1 MAVARVEGNR
11 GRLAVLVMAAVTALV
26 LDQRDIALVD
36 EARDAAASAF
46 DPVDDA
52 AEVVSAPL
60 TDAWN
65 GWTGNQDMDELLEE
79 NQQLREQLAEIEADG
94 VRNTDAVEQL
104 GDLSRS
110 LELPWAADI
119 PTVTAQVTSGPE
131 SNYSHAVEINK
142 GSDDGIKEGM
152 PAVTGGGLVGRVSQV
167 SGSRATVELVSDP
180 EFRVGVRLAGT
191 GALGTARG
199 QGRGEPLVV
208 DASLEPGT
216 DVAAG
221 TGLVTSGVD
230 RSIYPDAIPVGKVRT
245 TREGAGGLSLE
256 LIVDPLVD
264 VDRLSYLSIL
274 LWEPP
279 S

>member
-1 MAVARVEGNR
+1 
-11 GRLAVLVMAAVTALV
+11 MAAVTALV
-26 LDQRDIALVD
+26 LDQRNVGLVD
-36 EARDAAASAF
+36 EARDAASSLF

-52 AEVVSAPL
+52 AEVVAAPL

-65 GWTGNQDMDELLEE
+65 GWTGNQDMDELQAE
-79 NQQLREQLAEIEADG
+79 NQQLRDELAEIEADG
-94 VRNTDAVEQL
+94 VSNTDAVQQL
-104 GDLSRS
+104 GELTRT

-119 PTVTAQVTSGPE
+119 PTATAQVTSGPE

-142 GSDDGIKEGM
+142 GSDAGIEVGM

-167 SGSRATVELVSDP
+167 SGRRATVELVSDP
-180 EFRVGVRLAGT
+180 EFRVGVRLAES

-208 DASLEPGT
+208 DASIEPGT

-221 TGLVTSGVD
+221 TGIVTSGVD

-274 LWEPP
+274 LWEPVA
-279 S
+279 

>member
-26 LDQRDIALVD
+26 LDRRDVAVVD
-36 EARDAAASAF
+36 EARDAAASLF
-46 DPVDDA
+46 DPFDDA

-65 GWTGNQDMDELLEE
+65 GWTGNEDVDELREE
-79 NQQLREQLAEIEADG
+79 NQQLREQLASIEAG
-94 VRNTDAVEQL
+94 EVSNTDAAEQL
-104 GDLSRS
+104 AELTRS
-110 LELPWAADI
+110 LELPWAGDL
-119 PTVTAQVTSGPE
+119 PKVTAQVTSGPR
-131 SNYSHAVEINK
+131 SNFSHAIEINK
-142 GSDDGIKEGM
+142 GSDQGIKVGM

-167 SGSRATVELVSDP
+167 SGGRATVELVSDP

-208 DASLEPGT
+208 DASIEPGT

-221 TGLVTSGVD
+221 TGVVTSGVD
-230 RSIYPDAIPVGKVRT
+230 RSLYPDAIPVGKVRT

-264 VDRLSYLSIL
+264 VDRLSYVSIL
-274 LWEPP
+274 QWEPP
-279 S
+279 A

>member
-1 MAVARVEGNR
+1 MAVSRVEGSR

-26 LDQRDIALVD
+26 LDQRDVAVVGEL
-36 EARDAAASAF
+36 RDAATSVF
-46 DPVDDA
+46 NPFDDA

-60 TDAWN
+60 TDAWS
-65 GWTGNQDMDELLEE
+65 GWTGNDDMDELVAE
-79 NQQLREQLAEIEADG
+79 NQRLRDQLDSVEADQ
-94 VRNTDAVEQL
+94 VRNTDAVQQL
-104 GDLSRS
+104 AELTRT

-119 PTVTAQVTSGPE
+119 SAVTAQVTSGPQ
-131 SNYSHAVEINK
+131 SNFSHAIQINK
-142 GSDDGIKEGM
+142 GSDDGVAVGM

-167 SGSRATVELVSDP
+167 SDGRATVELVSDP
-180 EFRVGVRLAGT
+180 EFRVGVRLAET

-208 DASLEPGT
+208 DASIEPGT

-221 TGLVTSGVD
+221 AGVVTSGVD
-230 RSIYPDAIPVGKVRT
+230 RSTYPDAIPVGKVRT

-264 VDRLSYLSIL
+264 VDRLSYVSIL
-274 LWEPP
+274 IWQPP
-279 S
+279 A

>member
-26 LDQRDIALVD
+26 LDRRDVAVVD
-36 EARDAAASAF
+36 EARDAAASLF
-46 DPVDDA
+46 DPFDDA

-65 GWTGNQDMDELLEE
+65 GWTGNEDVDELREE
-79 NQQLREQLAEIEADG
+79 NQQLREQLASIEAG
-94 VRNTDAVEQL
+94 EVSNTDAAEQL
-104 GDLSRS
+104 AELTRS
-110 LELPWAADI
+110 LELPWAGDL
-119 PTVTAQVTSGPE
+119 PKVTAQVTSGPR
-131 SNYSHAVEINK
+131 SNFSHAIEINK
-142 GSDDGIKEGM
+142 GSDQGIKVGM

-167 SGSRATVELVSDP
+167 SGGRATVELVSDP

-208 DASLEPGT
+208 DASIEPGT

-221 TGLVTSGVD
+221 TGVVTSGVD
-230 RSIYPDAIPVGKVRT
+230 RSLYPDAIPVGKVRT

-264 VDRLSYLSIL
+264 VDRLSYVSIL
-274 LWEPP
+274 QWEPP
-279 S
+279 E

>member
-26 LDQRDIALVD
+26 LDRRDVAVVD
-36 EARDAAASAF
+36 EARDAATSLF
-46 DPVDDA
+46 DPIDDA

-65 GWTGNQDMDELLEE
+65 GWTGNEDVDELRTE
-79 NQQLREQLAEIEADG
+79 NQELRDQLAAIEADD
-94 VRNTDAVEQL
+94 VSNADAVEQL
-104 GDLSRS
+104 AELTRS

-119 PTVTAQVTSGPE
+119 PKVTAQVTSGPR
-131 SNYSHAVEINK
+131 SNFSHAVEINK
-142 GSDDGIKEGM
+142 GSDAGIKVGM

-167 SGSRATVELVSDP
+167 SGGRATVELVSDP
-180 EFRVGVRLAGT
+180 EFRVGVRLADS

-208 DASLEPGT
+208 DASIEPGT
-216 DVAAG
+216 DVPAG

-230 RSIYPDAIPVGKVRT
+230 RSTYPDAIPIGKVRT

-264 VDRLSYLSIL
+264 VDRLSYVSIL
-274 LWEPP
+274 KWEPP
-279 S
+279 A

>member
-26 LDQRDIALVD
+26 LDQRDVGVVD
-36 EARDAAASAF
+36 EARDAASSLF

-65 GWTGNQDMDELLEE
+65 GWTGNTDMDELLEE
-79 NQQLREQLAEIEADG
+79 NQRLRERLAEIEAAG
-94 VRNTDAVEQL
+94 VQNADAVERL
-104 GDLSRS
+104 GELTRTLD
-110 LELPWAADI
+110 LPWAPDI
-119 PTVTAQVTSGPE
+119 PKVTAQVTSGPE
-131 SNYSHAVEINK
+131 SNFSHAVEINK

-152 PAVTGGGLVGRVSQV
+152 PAVTGGGLVGRVSHV

-180 EFRVGVRLAGT
+180 EFRVGVRLAGS

-216 DVAAG
+216 EVPAG

-230 RSIYPDAIPVGKVRT
+230 RSIYPDGIPVGKVRT

-256 LIVDPLVD
+256 LIADPLVD
-264 VDRLSYLSIL
+264 ADRLSYVNIL

-279 S
+279 A

>member
-11 GRLAVLVMAAVTALV
+11 GRLAVLVAAAITALV
-26 LDQRDIALVD
+26 LDQRNVALVD
-36 EARDAAASAF
+36 EARDAASSAF

-52 AEVVSAPL
+52 AEVVAAPI

-65 GWTGNQDMDELLEE
+65 GWTGNRDMDELEAE
-79 NQQLREQLAEIEADG
+79 NQRLRDELAEIEADG

-104 GDLSRS
+104 GELTRT
-110 LELPWAADI
+110 LELPWAPDL
-119 PTVTAQVTSGPE
+119 PSVTAQVTSGPQ

-142 GSDDGIKEGM
+142 GSDDGIEVGM

-167 SGSRATVELVSDP
+167 SGNRATVELVSDP
-180 EFRVGVRLAGT
+180 EFRVGVRLADS

-208 DASLEPGT
+208 DASIEPGT
-216 DVAAG
+216 DVPAG

-230 RSIYPDAIPVGKVRT
+230 RSTYPDAIPVGKVRT

-264 VDRLSYLSIL
+264 ADRLSYLSIL

-279 S
+279 A

>member
-11 GRLAVLVMAAVTALV
+11 GRLGILVMAAVTALV
-26 LDQRDIALVD
+26 LDQRNIGLVD
-36 EARDAAASAF
+36 NARDTASSLF

-65 GWTGNQDMDELLEE
+65 GWTGNTDMDELLEE

-104 GDLSRS
+104 GELTRT

-142 GSDDGIKEGM
+142 GSDAGIKEGM
-152 PAVTGGGLVGRVSQV
+152 PAVTGGGLVGRVSEV

-180 EFRVGVRLAGT
+180 EFRVGVRLAGS

-216 DVAAG
+216 DIAAG
-221 TGLVTSGVD
+221 TGVVTSGGD
-230 RSIYPDAIPVGKVRT
+230 RSTNPDAIPVGKVRT

-264 VDRLSYLSIL
+264 ADRLSYLSIL

-279 S
+279 A

>member
-26 LDQRDIALVD
+26 LDQRDIGLVD
-36 EARDAAASAF
+36 EARDAASSVF

-52 AEVVSAPL
+52 AEVISAPL

-65 GWTGNQDMDELLEE
+65 GWTGNQDMDELREE

-104 GDLSRS
+104 GELSRS

-119 PTVTAQVTSGPE
+119 PTVIAQVTSGPQ

-142 GSDDGIKEGM
+142 GSDDGIEEGM

-180 EFRVGVRLAGT
+180 EFRVGVRLADS

-221 TGLVTSGVD
+221 AGVVTSGVD
-230 RSIYPDAIPVGKVRT
+230 RSVYPDAIPVGKVRT
-245 TREGAGGLSLE
+245 TREAAGGLSLE

>member
-26 LDQRDIALVD
+26 LDRRDVAVVD
-36 EARDAAASAF
+36 EARDAAASLF
-46 DPVDDA
+46 DPFDDA

-65 GWTGNQDMDELLEE
+65 GWTGNEDVDELREE
-79 NQQLREQLAEIEADG
+79 NQELREQLASIEAG
-94 VRNTDAVEQL
+94 EVSNTDAAEQL
-104 GDLSRS
+104 AELTRS
-110 LELPWAADI
+110 LELPWAGDL
-119 PTVTAQVTSGPE
+119 PKVTAQVTSGPR
-131 SNYSHAVEINK
+131 SNFSHAIEINK
-142 GSDDGIKEGM
+142 GSDQGIKVGM

-167 SGSRATVELVSDP
+167 SGGRATVELVSDP

-208 DASLEPGT
+208 DASIEPGT

-221 TGLVTSGVD
+221 TGVVTSGVD
-230 RSIYPDAIPVGKVRT
+230 RSLYPDAIPVGKVRT

-256 LIVDPLVD
+256 LILDPLVD
-264 VDRLSYLSIL
+264 VDRLSYVSIL
-274 LWEPP
+274 QWEPP
-279 S
+279 E